1 MNPIDQYINGFP
13 EEMRIL
19 LQQMRET
26 IRESAPGAEETF
38 AYRMPAY
45 NLNGPLVYF
54 AGYPKHIGFYP
65 TPSGIEAF
73 KTEIAVFKFSKGA
86 VQFPPDKPLP
96 LDLVRRIV
104 EFRVKENHQRIR

>member
-1 MNPIDQYINGFP
+1 MNPVDRYINDFP

-26 IRESAPGAEETF
+26 ILKAAPGAIETF
-38 AYRMPAY
+38 AYGMPAY
-45 NLNGPLVYF
+45 RLNGPLVYF

-73 KTEIAVFKFSKGA
+73 KTEIAVYKFSKGS

-96 LDLVRRIV
+96 LGLVRRIV
-104 EFRVKENHQRIR
+104 EFRVRENLQRIR